1 MLIEIIAYLISSA
14 TNIFSILAGVGLLNV
29 VVIFFSLIVVYNL
42 FLYSV
47 YRGIKSTLVPSAFI
61 TITLQHTLLKIFGSP
76 DYLVD
81 LALLVVLVVLLGTYW
96 DYYGV
101 RDVLNAALPASL
113 LISALLSIWIGLTTP
128 ARYSLASIIEVIVY
142 RLLRE
147 YYSLGT
153 VLKYLLFL
161 EFLTIY
167 LNPALY
173 VNVYVLTYNLL
184 LFIAKAVINEKNR
197 GMMSY
202 VINLDV
208 FLKPLAVRW
217 FT

>member
-197 GMMSY
+197 GTMPY